1 MPDGGLGWQCADA
14 LAATGA
20 VRTLRVASAHAADWD
35 IGIVIIG
42 GGVIG
47 LLCAL
52 VLRVDDHLHIRIA
65 EPNALRRDL
74 LDALNGGE
82 AFDPVAAP
90 AQDASTDIVIDA
102 VGSGITRAVGS
113 ATVRPGGIM
122 VHLGLQDFDP
132 GLNRRRFTLLD
143 ITFTGTYCYRPHDF
157 SKALCLLT
165 AGAVNGDGWTEIRD
179 LQTGAQAFVDIHQGK
194 APPKI
199 ILATGSG

>member
-1 MPDGGLGWQCADA
+1 M
-14 LAATGA
+14 
-20 VRTLRVASAHAADWD
+20 ASAHAADRD

-52 VLRVDDHLHIRIA
+52 VMGVYDHSHIRIA
-65 EPNALRRDL
+65 ELNALPRDL
-74 LDALNGGE
+74 HDALDGGE

-90 AQDASTDIVIDA
+90 AQDASADIVIDA
-102 VGSGITRAVGS
+102 VGSGITRAAGS

-122 VHLGLQDFDP
+122 VHIGLQDFDP
-132 GLNRRRFTLLD
+132 GLDSRRFTLLD

-157 SKALCLLT
+157 SEALRLLT
-165 AGAVNGDGWTEIRD
+165 AGAVNGDGWTELRD

>member
-1 MPDGGLGWQCADA
+1 MPGGGLGWQCADA

-20 VRTLRVASAHAADWD
+20 VRTVRVASAHAADRD

-52 VLRVDDHLHIRIA
+52 VLRVYDHSHIRIA

-74 LDALNGGE
+74 LDALDGGE

-90 AQDASTDIVIDA
+90 AQDASADIVIDA
-102 VGSGITRAVGS
+102 VGSGITRAAGS
-113 ATVRPGGIM
+113 ATVRLGGIM

-132 GLNRRRFTLLD
+132 GLDRRRFTLLD
-143 ITFTGTYCYRPHDF
+143 ITLTGTYCYRPHDF
-157 SKALCLLT
+157 SEALRLLT
-165 AGAVNGDGWTEIRD
+165 VGAVNGDGWTEIRD
-179 LQTGAQAFVDIHQGK
+179 LQTGAQAFVDIHEYK

-199 ILATGSG
+199 ILVTGSG

>member
-1 MPDGGLGWQCADA
+1 M
-14 LAATGA
+14 
-20 VRTLRVASAHAADWD
+20 RVASAHAADRD

-52 VLRVDDHLHIRIA
+52 VLRVYDHSHIRIA

-74 LDALNGGE
+74 LDALDGGE
-82 AFDPVAAP
+82 VFDPVAAP
-90 AQDASTDIVIDA
+90 AQDASADIVIDA
-102 VGSGITRAVGS
+102 VGSGITRAAGS
-113 ATVRPGGIM
+113 ATVRLGGIM

-132 GLNRRRFTLLD
+132 GLDRRRFTLLD

-157 SKALCLLT
+157 SEALRLLT